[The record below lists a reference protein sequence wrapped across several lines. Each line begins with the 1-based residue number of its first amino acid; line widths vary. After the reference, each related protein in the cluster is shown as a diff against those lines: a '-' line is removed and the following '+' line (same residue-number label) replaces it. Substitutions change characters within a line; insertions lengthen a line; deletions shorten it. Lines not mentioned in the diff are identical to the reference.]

1 MAEQMTMT
9 TDGRRAR
16 GLQSRTAVLRL
27 AMDAASVEGLD
38 ALTIGRLASAAQL
51 SKSGVVAL
59 FGSKEQ
65 LQLAAIEAA
74 REIFIT
80 AVIAPALTVAGG
92 RARIDALLDGWITY
106 SESRV
111 FAGGCFFA
119 AATAEFASRPG
130 IVRDAVADQ
139 IAQWNDTLSRV
150 ITRAIDA
157 GELSTQADVG
167 QLVFE
172 IRALLDGA
180 NSDSLLFG
188 SSEPYERARLGLR
201 RVLDGL

>member
-1 MAEQMTMT
+1 MTT

-16 GLQSRTAVLRL
+16 GEISRSAVMRL
-27 AMDAASVEGLD
+27 AVDIASVEGLEG
-38 ALTIGRLASAAQL
+38 LSIGTLATGAKL

-74 REIFIT
+74 REIFIK
-80 AVIAPALTVAGG
+80 AIIAPALAVKGG
-92 RARIDALLDGWITY
+92 RARLDALLEGWIQY
-106 SESRV
+106 SENRI

-119 AATAEFASRPG
+119 AAMAEVGSRPG
-130 IVRDAVADQ
+130 VLRDAVADHME
-139 IAQWNDTLSRV
+139 AWADTLHRV
-150 ITRAIDA
+150 ITRAVDH
-157 GELSTQADVG
+157 GELEPVAEID

-180 NSDSLLFG
+180 NTDSLLTG
-188 SSEPYERARLGLR
+188 SSEPYARV
-201 RVLDGL
+201 RVALKRLLP

>member
-1 MAEQMTMT
+1 MTT

-16 GLQSRTAVLRL
+16 GEISRSAVMRL
-27 AMDAASVEGLD
+27 AVDIASVEGLEG
-38 ALTIGRLASAAQL
+38 LSIGTLATGAKL

-80 AVIAPALTVAGG
+80 AIIAPALAVKGG
-92 RARIDALLDGWITY
+92 RARLDALLEGWIQY
-106 SESRV
+106 SENRI

-119 AATAEFASRPG
+119 AAMAEVGSRPG
-130 IVRDAVADQ
+130 VLRDAVADHME
-139 IAQWNDTLSRV
+139 AWADTLHRV
-150 ITRAIDA
+150 ITRAVDH
-157 GELSTQADVG
+157 GELEPVAEID

-180 NSDSLLFG
+180 NTDSLLTG
-188 SSEPYERARLGLR
+188 SSEPYARV
-201 RVLDGL
+201 RVALKRLLP